1 MRYIPLLILSLF
13 ILSVQAQLMLPVQDL
28 SPRYLAEI
36 KVNTATELNE
46 LLKRAEALFDQGDF
60 SSEKD
65 VPVAFILHGK
75 EAKSLFYTN
84 YKSNKT
90 LVDLSARLSAFEVVD
105 IKVCKVWMHGEGL
118 SEDQLPPFV
127 GTVSLGPRE
136 KKRLIK
142 EQGYVYF

>member
-13 ILSVQAQLMLPVQDL
+13 ILSVQAQLVLPAQDL

-84 YKSNKT
+84 YKSNKA
-90 LVDLSARLSAFEVVD
+90 LVDLAARLSAFEVVD

-136 KKRLIK
+136 EKRLIK